1 MLAMWVLALLEDDGP
16 VWHCVTLEGTCK
28 PAWAR
33 GFVPMCFAYH
43 PGRNPKPLQAGPG
56 SPNWAY
62 LILLREKKKKLSQKA
77 SPGRVSKTNPEP
89 WLTIQKWES
98 SQSFSFSLSGGGSPA
113 ALQPGQ
119 GTWEPRCHQCWSL
132 TPRPWQEE
140 QTQLGT
146 SGCRGG
152 GASRDARE
160 AHGGSCA
167 GSRVGTGHGVLGE
180 VLGQQEKSPHQAP
193 RDRLWSREPG

>member
-1 MLAMWVLALLEDDGP
+1 MALCHLGGDLQASLGMWFCPHVLHLPSWE
-16 VWHCVTLEGTCK
+16 K
-28 PAWAR
+28 PKAT
-33 GFVPMCFAYH
+33 
-43 PGRNPKPLQAGPG
+43 PGRAREPKLGTPHNSKG
-56 SPNWAY
+56 
-62 LILLREKKKKLSQKA
+62 KKKKNLSQKA

-119 GTWEPRCHQCWSL
+119 GTREPRCHQCWSL

-160 AHGGSCA
+160 AHGSSCA